1 MKKIVIIIMFLL
13 VSMLFLS
20 SCGNSSNQPEDK
32 GPSISS
38 IEILEYQESLVC
50 GDIFD
55 ETSVKVKVTFSD
67 GTDTIYSGADLSFNY
82 TEFDT
87 YTAGEQTIKVRIK
100 ELNVSE
106 SFKVQVNRKSIKILM
121 IANSFGDDT
130 VQWVHEIGDDL
141 GIDFTIANLYI
152 GGCVL
157 STHLSN
163 LKSDSAAYEYV
174 SYNKET
180 KTWSRAKTTKIS
192 TAMTYEDWDYIS
204 LQQGSYDSGRA
215 ESYGGINEI
224 MDRVLQL
231 KGDVEFLWNMTWAY
245 QQDSGHANFNLYNH
259 DQMTMYNAI
268 LNAVQTKVVPN
279 ERFKYII
286 PNGTAVQNA
295 RTSVVGDTLCRDV
308 YCHLTYDFGRYIAGL
323 TIVGTVADVD
333 LRDVNYSPNLDL
345 LYKNIAIESAVN
357 ALANPFAITP
367 SSY

>member
-1 MKKIVIIIMFLL
+1 MISKMMK
-13 VSMLFLS
+13 
-20 SCGNSSNQPEDK
+20 
-32 GPSISS
+32 
-38 IEILEYQESLVC
+38 LE
-50 GDIFD
+50 
-55 ETSVKVKVTFSD
+55 TFS
-67 GTDTIYSGADLSFNY
+67 
-82 TEFDT
+82 
-87 YTAGEQTIKVRIK
+87 RII
-100 ELNVSE
+100 SPT
-106 SFKVQVNRKSIKILM
+106 
-121 IANSFGDDT
+121 NSMGNG
-130 VQWVHEIGDDL
+130 Q
-141 GIDFTIANLYI
+141 
-152 GGCVL
+152 
-157 STHLSN
+157 
-163 LKSDSAAYEYV
+163 
-174 SYNKET
+174 
-180 KTWSRAKTTKIS
+180 
-192 TAMTYEDWDYIS
+192 
-204 LQQGSYDSGRA
+204 
-215 ESYGGINEI
+215 IN
-224 MDRVLQL
+224 RVLQL